1 MAFIDVSHLDRKT
14 QSPLAWEALMA
25 QIDMARVA
33 PLKQR
38 PAAAIPSARLRQ
50 MVQMLLAAGL
60 AAGMIIAVAGV
71 MMLKFL

>member
-1 MAFIDVSHLDRKT
+1 
-14 QSPLAWEALMA
+14 MA

-38 PAAAIPSARLRQ
+38 RAAAMPSARLRQ

-60 AAGMIIAVAGV
+60 AGGMIIAVAGV